1 MVFIHSV
8 DREECELYNFSTAA
22 EGSGDELAISK
33 PKRIGK
39 KKTFDDFVEGM
50 IMKQLCSRSKIVC
63 V

>member
-1 MVFIHSV
+1 M